1 MAQFL
6 HFSGHISAPAPL
18 SMWIQCHCH
27 RCLPWAHPTKPRA
40 FFVRAACKTH
50 GNQGDFGLSW
60 ARFSR
65 GIKLQWIKQFRR
77 RTKKPSV
84 CKTIINH
91 PIFYGLYHPSMV
103 IWGMVYYCF
112 NPLLY
117 LSGGNP
123 LLPPLSAIVSAL
135 GSCGNVG
142 TKISVATALTISRW
156 TMTRNAGNGTQGRQ
170 LQWPEDLEDQLPL
183 LRKSSR
189 ILSHIFC
196 SAKLTLGNFQ
206 AFPKDCESQDLGKG
220 AAWCP

>member
-1 MAQFL
+1 MGSSPIPGWFVLRMENPWSENNMDDLRVLPLMAQFL

-27 RCLPWAHPTKPRA
+27 RCLQWAHPTKPRA

-50 GNQGDFGLSW
+50 GNQGDFGLIW

-77 RTKKPSV
+77 RKIGLVWVKMG
-84 CKTIINH
+84 KTIINH
-91 PIFYGLYHPSMV
+91 PIFDGLYHPSMV

-156 TMTRNAGNGTQGRQ
+156 TMTRNAGNGWERDVGTATPVTWGP
-170 LQWPEDLEDQLPL
+170 WGP
-183 LRKSSR
+183 
-189 ILSHIFC
+189 
-196 SAKLTLGNFQ
+196 A
-206 AFPKDCESQDLGKG
+206 AF
-220 AAWCP
+220 A

>member
-1 MAQFL
+1 MGSSPIPGWFVLRMENPWKIENNMDDLRVLQYSHWWLSFFTFL
-6 HFSGHISAPAPL
+6 ATSRLQHPFLCGSNVTVTDVCNGHIQRSRGHFSSGLLAK
-18 SMWIQCHCH
+18 
-27 RCLPWAHPTKPRA
+27 PTETKAILGWVGRDFPGA
-40 FFVRAACKTH
+40 SSSSGSSNLEEEKKT
-50 GNQGDFGLSW
+50 
-60 ARFSR
+60 
-65 GIKLQWIKQFRR
+65 
-77 RTKKPSV
+77 SV

-156 TMTRNAGNGTQGRQ
+156 AMTRNAGNGT
-170 LQWPEDLEDQLPL
+170 
-183 LRKSSR
+183 
-189 ILSHIFC
+189 
-196 SAKLTLGNFQ
+196 
-206 AFPKDCESQDLGKG
+206 
-220 AAWCP
+220 